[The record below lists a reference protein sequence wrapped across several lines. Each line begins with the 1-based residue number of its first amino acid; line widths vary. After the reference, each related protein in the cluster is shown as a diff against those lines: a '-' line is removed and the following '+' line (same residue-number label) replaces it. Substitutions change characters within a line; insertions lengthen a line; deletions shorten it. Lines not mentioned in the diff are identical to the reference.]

1 MAKHDPAP
9 SLQRLQNL
17 QGSKIARARGGGTS
31 LLMEE
36 FSGNQIEHKL
46 FGFLAN
52 QFLSHFVKFKID
64 IVKYYLSSR
73 RCFSHR
79 GLSKCTCMFISI
91 KPYLEAALP
100 AESFVFR

>member
-52 QFLSHFVKFKID
+52 QFLSHFAKLRL
-64 IVKYYLSSR
+64 LSSN
-73 RCFSHR
+73 
-79 GLSKCTCMFISI
+79 TI
-91 KPYLEAALP
+91 
-100 AESFVFR
+100 